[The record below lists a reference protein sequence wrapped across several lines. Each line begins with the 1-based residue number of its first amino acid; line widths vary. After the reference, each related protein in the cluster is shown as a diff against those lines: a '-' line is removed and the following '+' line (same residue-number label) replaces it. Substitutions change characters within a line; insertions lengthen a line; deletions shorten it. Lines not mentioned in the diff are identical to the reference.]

1 MPWSI
6 TYILMPSL
14 LKTGRDSQVEI
25 GKIHFMLRHKDIWNA
40 LDGVAKAKGFSAS
53 GLARRAGLDPTSFNK
68 SKRINP
74 QGKPRWP
81 TTQSIAKVLEVTDLT
96 LSDFVTFAGKGAG
109 AGKARRYP
117 LVGLAK
123 AGGGGYFDDAG
134 FPTGSGWAEIDGPD
148 VGDDGAYAL
157 EITGDSMMPVFR
169 PGDIVIVSPTS
180 KVKRGDRVIV
190 KTTDEQVMAKEL
202 VRQTKREVELS
213 SVNEEHPDPV
223 FRNSEII
230 WMHRI
235 VWASQ

>member
-1 MPWSI
+1 M
-6 TYILMPSL
+6 
-14 LKTGRDSQVEI
+14 GRDSLVEI
-25 GKIHFMLRHKDIWNA
+25 GKTRFMIRHKDIWDA
-40 LDGVAKAKGFSAS
+40 LDGIAKAKGFSAS

-68 SKRINP
+68 SKRINL

-81 TTQSIAKVLEVTDLT
+81 ITESIAKVLEVTDLT
-96 LSDFVTFAGKGAG
+96 LSNFVTFAGKGAG
-109 AGKARRYP
+109 AGKARQYP
-117 LVGLAK
+117 LVGLSI

-134 FPTGSGWAEIDGPD
+134 FPTGSCWAEVEGPD

-157 EITGDSMMPVFR
+157 GITDDSMIPVFR
-169 PGDIVIVSPTS
+169 PDDIVIVSPTS
-180 KVKRGDRVIV
+180 QVKRGDRVIV

-202 VRQTKREVELS
+202 TRQTKREVELR

-223 FRNSEII
+223 FWNSEII

>member
-1 MPWSI
+1 M
-6 TYILMPSL
+6 
-14 LKTGRDSQVEI
+14 LK
-25 GKIHFMLRHKDIWNA
+25 HKDIWDA
-40 LDGVAKAKGFSAS
+40 LDRVAKAKGYSAS

-68 SKRINP
+68 SKRVNP

-81 TTQSIAKVLEVTDLT
+81 TTESIAKVLEVTDLT
-96 LSDFVTFAGKGAG
+96 LSDFVTFAGARAG

-123 AGGGGYFDDAG
+123 AGGGGFFDDAG
-134 FPTGSGWAEIDGPD
+134 FPTSSGWTEVEGPD

-180 KVKRGDRVIV
+180 QVQRGDRVIL
-190 KTTDEQVMAKEL
+190 KTVDEQVMAKEL
-202 VRQTKREVELS
+202 VRHTKREIELK
-213 SVNEEHPDPV
+213 SVNEEHHDLV
-223 FRNSEII
+223 FRILEIM

>member
-1 MPWSI
+1 
-6 TYILMPSL
+6 
-14 LKTGRDSQVEI
+14 
-25 GKIHFMLRHKDIWNA
+25 MLRHKDIWDA
-40 LDGVAKAKGFSAS
+40 LDRVAKAKGYSAS

-68 SKRINP
+68 SKRVNP

-81 TTQSIAKVLEVTDLT
+81 TTESIAKVLEVTDLT
-96 LSDFVTFAGKGAG
+96 LSDFVTFAGAGAG

-117 LVGLAK
+117 LIGLAK
-123 AGGGGYFDDAG
+123 AGGGGFFDDAG
-134 FPTGSGWAEIDGPD
+134 FPTGSGWTAVEGPD

-180 KVKRGDRVIV
+180 QGQRGDRVIV
-190 KTTDEQVMAKEL
+190 KTVDEQVMAKEL
-202 VRQTKREVELS
+202 VRHTKREIELR
-213 SVNEEHPDPV
+213 SVNEEHHDPV
-223 FRNSEII
+223 FRISEIM

>member
-1 MPWSI
+1 M
-6 TYILMPSL
+6 
-14 LKTGRDSQVEI
+14 LK
-25 GKIHFMLRHKDIWNA
+25 HKDIWDA
-40 LDGVAKAKGFSAS
+40 LDRVAKAKGYSAS

-68 SKRINP
+68 SKRVNP

-81 TTQSIAKVLEVTDLT
+81 TTESIAKVLEVTDLT
-96 LSDFVTFAGKGAG
+96 LSDFVNFAGAGAG

-123 AGGGGYFDDAG
+123 AGDGGFFDDAG
-134 FPTGSGWAEIDGPD
+134 FPTGSGWTEVEGP
-148 VGDDGAYAL
+148 DDGAYAL

-180 KVKRGDRVIV
+180 KVQRGDRVIV
-190 KTTDEQVMAKEL
+190 KTVDDEVMAKEL
-202 VRQTKREVELS
+202 VRHTKREIELK
-213 SVNEEHPDPV
+213 SVNEEHHDPV
-223 FRNSEII
+223 FRISEIV

>member
-1 MPWSI
+1 
-6 TYILMPSL
+6 
-14 LKTGRDSQVEI
+14 
-25 GKIHFMLRHKDIWNA
+25 MLRHKDIWDA
-40 LDGVAKAKGFSAS
+40 LDRVAKAKGFSAS

-81 TTQSIAKVLEVTDLT
+81 TTESIAKVLEVTDLT
-96 LSDFVTFAGKGAG
+96 LSDFVTFAGESAG

-123 AGGGGYFDDAG
+123 AGDGGYFDDAG
-134 FPTGSGWAEIDGPD
+134 FPIGSGWTEVEGPD
-148 VGDDGAYAL
+148 VGDDSAYAL

-169 PGDIVIVSPTS
+169 PGDMVIVSPTS
-180 KVKRGDRVIV
+180 QVKRGDRVIV
-190 KTTDEQVMAKEL
+190 KTTDDQVMAKEL
-202 VRQTKREVELS
+202 IRQTKREIELK
-213 SVNEEHPDPV
+213 SVNDDHPDPV
-223 FRNSEII
+223 FQTSEIL